1 MIFSYDF
8 TMSEKNRKFAD
19 MILSCFFFMI
29 EYIYYGEIYDF
40 WTA

>member
-19 MILSCFFFMI
+19 MIFSCFFMI